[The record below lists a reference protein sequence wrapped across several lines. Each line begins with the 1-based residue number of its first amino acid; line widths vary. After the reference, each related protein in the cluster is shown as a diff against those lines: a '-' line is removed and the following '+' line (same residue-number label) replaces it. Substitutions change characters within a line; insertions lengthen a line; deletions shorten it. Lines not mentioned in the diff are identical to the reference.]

1 MDRKIE
7 LMFKTKPMLMRPP
20 KSLHKINFPVSD
32 YSEVISALRK
42 YERIGFHENY
52 MINSMFNFH
61 LNDDN
66 HVLLI
71 SLKNKN
77 KSLCVCRVC
86 GVELLYYVG
95 MLGVGL
101 GYICCYV

>member
-1 MDRKIE
+1 M
-7 LMFKTKPMLMRPP
+7 MT
-20 KSLHKINFPVSD
+20 
-32 YSEVISALRK
+32 
-42 YERIGFHENY
+42 
-52 MINSMFNFH
+52 
-61 LNDDN
+61 N
-66 HVLLI
+66 HVLLV